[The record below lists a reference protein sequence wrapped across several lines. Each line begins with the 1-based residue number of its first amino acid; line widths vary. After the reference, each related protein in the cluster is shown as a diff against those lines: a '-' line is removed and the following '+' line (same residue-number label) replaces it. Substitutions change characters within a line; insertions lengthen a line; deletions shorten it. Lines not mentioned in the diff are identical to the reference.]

1 MTTTSLRWEQD
12 GAGGEHGTATYFPGT
27 GLEVTVTLP
36 TFKEAHLLQWCIE
49 AAIEDARYDARLT
62 LLNEIKRI
70 KL

>member
-12 GAGGEHGTATYFPGT
+12 GAGGEHGTATYFAGMSH
-27 GLEVTVTLP
+27 EVTVTLP